1 LNGLVLCGHIHLQKP
16 IQQRQQSRIFLQL
29 NEQLRKICAWL
40 LRGLRMKGLLQS
52 AQICSCIEACLK
64 ALGIDLA
71 VFVQNVG

>member
-1 LNGLVLCGHIHLQKP
+1 LVLCGHIHLQKP